1 MGELLLMT
9 KVLGEEGSTTETNSS
24 RVIQHEGYL
33 PREYHLGRSS
43 DSYRFP
49 RDPVRFPLASTSPRR
64 ANCPRDFRRAC
75 IFQLLRLSTTSER
88 GQRFSKLLIE
98 FFFDRKIR
106 AIRFARYDQ
115 SKLLLLSQSFFRYS
129 ASNLYYLQH
138 DGIFISFRTTAVEP
152 ALEGP
157 GQLRATAACLRPMT
171 LRPHEDAMRCNAMQR
186 GPGASGR
193 ACGPVGV
200 RGDPGDPP
208 RSPARPIA
216 HTASRNLQTR
226 TNGKNT
232 PSRKT
237 LLRWIPDD
245 GFTYPVSPSY
255 AHPVGLKSLTM
266 PKAGRW

>member
-1 MGELLLMT
+1 MT

-88 GQRFSKLLIE
+88 AQRFSKLLIE

-129 ASNLYYLQH
+129 SSITCNTMV
-138 DGIFISFRTTAVEP
+138 FSSRFE
-152 ALEGP
+152 
-157 GQLRATAACLRPMT
+157 QLRLNLRS
-171 LRPHEDAMRCNAMQR
+171 RVR
-186 GPGASGR
+186 AS
-193 ACGPVGV
+193 
-200 RGDPGDPP
+200 
-208 RSPARPIA
+208 
-216 HTASRNLQTR
+216 
-226 TNGKNT
+226 
-232 PSRKT
+232 
-237 LLRWIPDD
+237 
-245 GFTYPVSPSY
+245 
-255 AHPVGLKSLTM
+255 
-266 PKAGRW
+266 